1 MPIAKTTGGFLAPAL
16 LLANE
21 QIVMLCDVAVLSV
34 VCCNMPHTHPPEFPL
49 EQELYRPTV
58 LGHLLLARQSLII

>member
-21 QIVMLCDVAVLSV
+21 QIVMLCDVAV
-34 VCCNMPHTHPPEFPL
+34 
-49 EQELYRPTV
+49 
-58 LGHLLLARQSLII
+58 